1 MCAEKASLRNSLSGA
16 CIEQST
22 ELRELVNLTLCAAHE
37 QVARSRE
44 IVARSYEIVYR
55 TRQTLAC
62 SERIQQGSLREESH
76 NPILRPDDS
85 EVDLEVRG

>member
-1 MCAEKASLRNSLSGA
+1 MCAEKASLRNSVSGA
-16 CIEQST
+16 CIEEST
-22 ELRELVNLTLCAAHE
+22 KLRAYVNLTLNTAHE

-62 SERIQQGSLREESH
+62 SGRIQQGLLKEESQ
-76 NPILRPDDS
+76 NPIIGPHYS
-85 EVDLEVRG
+85 LEG